1 MIDIFHESPNHFNN
15 NTASSNMISQ
25 LILKMTL
32 NRDTVSGDFDMN
44 AIPIVKLDL

>member
-1 MIDIFHESPNHFNN
+1 
-15 NTASSNMISQ
+15 MISQ

-44 AIPIVKLDL
+44 GIPIVKLDL